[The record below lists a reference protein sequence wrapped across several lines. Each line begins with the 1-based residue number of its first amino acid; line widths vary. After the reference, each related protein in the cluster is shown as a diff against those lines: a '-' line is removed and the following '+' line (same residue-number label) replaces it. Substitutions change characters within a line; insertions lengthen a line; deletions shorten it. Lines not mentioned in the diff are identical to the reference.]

1 MKKWEEAEK
10 DASKAIEMDPKNA
23 KVKQKLLQNLD
34 PKNAKVRTYH
44 KSKDAKMNCGNVTK
58 LWEIFLFKALLTHS
72 SFLGD
77 F

>member
-44 KSKDAKMNCGNVTK
+44 KSKDAKMNCGNVSK
-58 LWEIFLFKALLTHS
+58 L
-72 SFLGD
+72 
-77 F
+77 